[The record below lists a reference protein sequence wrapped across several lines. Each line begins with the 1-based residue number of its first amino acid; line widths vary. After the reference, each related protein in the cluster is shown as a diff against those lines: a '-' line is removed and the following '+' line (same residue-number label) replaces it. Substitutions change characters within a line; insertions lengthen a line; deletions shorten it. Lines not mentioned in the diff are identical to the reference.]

1 MRQSAFAEFFPSVFR
16 VPRERETVAYFL
28 DRGLALVPKT
38 RKKSCPTKRR
48 PAGMLVTAKSIIWH
62 NGPCNSLRKIEQ
74 LMTGLLWLEV
84 LLLPG
89 RKEKSGWISLE
100 LNCKLEQLPQLGI
113 IVLLQ
118 PVVLKVL
125 PPGKGPGLPRSFSL

>member
-1 MRQSAFAEFFPSVFR
+1 
-16 VPRERETVAYFL
+16 
-28 DRGLALVPKT
+28 
-38 RKKSCPTKRR
+38 
-48 PAGMLVTAKSIIWH
+48 
-62 NGPCNSLRKIEQ
+62 
-74 LMTGLLWLEV
+74 MTGLLWLEV

-100 LNCKLEQLPQLGI
+100 LNCKLEQLAQLGI
-113 IVLLQ
+113 IVLFQ